1 MSKSSSQSDKS
12 LARLMAVQVLFE
24 VEATR
29 RHYNEVLVEI
39 LARDPEALLDSE
51 PGKDGDEPIR
61 VDQKLAKQIV
71 NDAVFH
77 QIKIDQTVNA
87 ILVEGWKLKAVDPT
101 LRAIFRAA
109 TAEIIRGKAP
119 YKVVINEYLDITRA
133 FDERKSTISFVNAV
147 LDSTRK
153 RLEA

>member
-1 MSKSSSQSDKS
+1 MPQSEKS
-12 LARLMAVQVLFE
+12 LARLAAVQVLFE

-39 LARDPEALLDSE
+39 LDRDPAALLDIE
-51 PGKDGDEPIR
+51 ADKDGEENISIN
-61 VDQKLAKQIV
+61 QNLARQIV

-77 QIKIDQTVNA
+77 QIKIDQNVNA
-87 ILVEGWKLKAVDPT
+87 ILMEGWKLKAVDPT

-109 TAEIIRGKAP
+109 TAEIIRAKAP

-147 LDSTRK
+147 IDGTRK
-153 RLEA
+153 ALATD